1 MSKAKEFVVSI
12 MILLQ
17 AFSASAVAVGESAK
31 EPEDALSKAMKSF
44 ATELKPFLHS
54 MYIVIDNNKNI
65 YLHDS
70 STFARLMFDENKK
83 ISLEQ
88 MNKKVKEF
96 AHKKDKPNL
105 RAVFLVVE
113 ENTPFKYLYEVIR
126 CYESAVYDSIG
137 SNIVEYRFSSPLT
150 EKLIKTRIKEN
161 EKYPASP
168 DHDK

>member
-1 MSKAKEFVVSI
+1 MSKTKEFVVSI
-12 MILLQ
+12 IILLQ
-17 AFSASAVAVGESAK
+17 AFSASAIAVEENTK
-31 EPEDALSKAMKSF
+31 EPEDALSNAMKSF
-44 ATELKPFLHS
+44 ATELKPVLHS

-83 ISLEQ
+83 ISFEQ

-126 CYESAVYDSIG
+126 CYESAVYNSIG

-150 EKLIKTRIKEN
+150 KEIIKTRIKEN
-161 EKYPASP
+161 EKYPIP
-168 DHDK
+168 FDYDR